1 MELLIQLVIII
12 LATKIAGYIATK
24 FGQPSVLGEI
34 IVGIIIG
41 PAILGLVE
49 SNGKDDLIH
58 TFSELGVIFLMFFA
72 GLETNLKD
80 LTLNL
85 KSALTVA
92 SFGVVLPLIG
102 GYLVGI
108 GFGMDPSHS
117 LFLGIVLTATSV
129 SISVQTFREL
139 GQMNTR
145 ESATVLG
152 AAIADDIIGLILLAI
167 VMSITV
173 GGDTSIPMVLMKQ
186 VVFFAAIVICNW
198 KVVPAISKT
207 IDKFKIPDL
216 SMVFA
221 VVLCFSYAYF
231 AEFMGI
237 SNIIGAFFAGLSL
250 ANDKHREQFEDKL
263 LPSVSV
269 IFIPV
274 FFTSIGLSVTFKGIG
289 DHIWLIIILCVVSV
303 LTKVIGAGFGAKI
316 TGFNMLSSTLI
327 GTAMVSRGEV
337 ALITSSIG
345 FSAGLF
351 SQEYY
356 TPMIIAV
363 VFTTIVTP
371 PLLKICITKK
381 DQHAA
386 KHAHVT
392 H

>member
-34 IVGIIIG
+34 LVGILIG

-49 SNGKDDLIH
+49 SDDLLHI
-58 TFSELGVIFLMFFA
+58 FSELGVIFLMFFA

-80 LTLNL
+80 LTSNM
-85 KSALTVA
+85 KSALSVA

-139 GQMNTR
+139 GQMNTK

-167 VMSITV
+167 VMSLTV
-173 GGDTSIPMVLMKQ
+173 GGDTSIPEVLLKQ
-186 VVFFAAIVICNW
+186 VVFFAVILIGNLKIVPI
-198 KVVPAISKT
+198 ISKS

-221 VVLCFSYAYF
+221 VVLCFAYAYF
-231 AEFMGI
+231 ADFMGI
-237 SNIIGAFFAGLSL
+237 SNIIGAFFAGLAL
-250 ANDKHREQFEDKL
+250 ATDKHREQFEDKL

-274 FFTSIGLSVTFKGIG
+274 FFASIGLSVTFKGIG
-289 DHIWLIIILCVVSV
+289 DHIWLIIILCIVSV
-303 LTKVIGAGFGAKI
+303 LTKIIGGAFGAKI
-316 TGFNMLSSTLI
+316 TGYNMLSSTLI
-327 GTAMVSRGEV
+327 GAAMVSRGEV

-345 FSAGLF
+345 YKAGLF

-356 TPMIIAV
+356 TPMVIAI
-363 VFTTIVTP
+363 VFTTVITP
-371 PLLKICITKK
+371 PLLKMFINKK
-381 DQHAA
+381 EQHDAA
-386 KHAHVT
+386 NNAHAVH
-392 H
+392 

>member
-12 LATKIAGYIATK
+12 LATKIAGFIATK
-24 FGQPSVLGEI
+24 LGQPSVLGEI

-49 SNGKDDLIH
+49 NNDMLQ

-80 LTLNL
+80 LTSNL
-85 KSALTVA
+85 KAALSVA
-92 SFGVVLPLIG
+92 SFGVVLPLLA
-102 GYLVGI
+102 GYFVGI
-108 GFGMDPSHS
+108 GFGMDSSHS

-167 VMSITV
+167 VLSLTV
-173 GGDTSIPMVLMKQ
+173 GGNISISMVLFKQ
-186 VVFFAAIVICNW
+186 VIFFAVIILCNW
-198 KVVPAISKT
+198 KVIPIISKS

-216 SMVFA
+216 SMIFA
-221 VVLCFSYAYF
+221 VVLCFGYAYF
-231 AEFMGI
+231 AEYMGI

-250 ANDKHREQFEDKL
+250 ASDKHREQFEDKL
-263 LPSVSV
+263 SPSVSV
-269 IFIPV
+269 LFIPV
-274 FFTSIGLSVTFKGIG
+274 FFASIGLSVTFEGIG
-289 DHIWLIIILCVVSV
+289 DHIWLIIVLCIVAVI
-303 LTKVIGAGFGAKI
+303 TKIIGGGLGAKI
-316 TGFNMLSSTLI
+316 TGFNLLSSTLI

-337 ALITSSIG
+337 ALITANIG
-345 FSAGLF
+345 FSKGLF
-351 SQEYY
+351 SQQYF
-356 TPMIIAV
+356 TPMIIAI

-371 PLLKICITKK
+371 PLLKICINKK
-381 DQHAA
+381 EQHEIE
-386 KHAHVT
+386 KQSHAVH
-392 H
+392 

>member
-12 LATKIAGYIATK
+12 LATKIAGYITSK

-34 IVGIIIG
+34 LVGILIG
-41 PAILGLVE
+41 PALLDVVK
-49 SNGKDDLIH
+49 SNDLLH

-72 GLETNLKD
+72 GLETKIKD
-80 LTLNL
+80 LTSNM

-108 GFGMDPSHS
+108 EFGMDPSHA

-167 VMSITV
+167 VMSLTIGGEISISTV
-173 GGDTSIPMVLMKQ
+173 LLKQ
-186 VVFFAAIVICNW
+186 VVFFAVIILLNRYAIPV
-198 KVVPAISKT
+198 ISKT
-207 IDKFKIPDL
+207 IDKFKVPDI
-216 SMVFA
+216 SMIFA
-221 VVLCFSYAYF
+221 IVLCFSYSYF

-263 LPSVSV
+263 SPSVSV
-269 IFIPV
+269 LFIPV
-274 FFTSIGLSVTFKGIG
+274 FFASIGLSVTFKGIG
-289 DHIWLIIILCVVSV
+289 EHLWLVIV
-303 LTKVIGAGFGAKI
+303 LSIVAVITKIIGAGIGAKM

-337 ALITSSIG
+337 ALITSTIG
-345 FSAGLF
+345 YSKGLF
-351 SQEYY
+351 SQEYF
-356 TPMIIAV
+356 TPMIIAI
-363 VFTTIVTP
+363 VFTTVVTP
-371 PLLKICITKK
+371 PLLKLLINKK
-381 DQHAA
+381 DKQDAEKQA
-386 KHAHVT
+386 IQ
-392 H
+392 